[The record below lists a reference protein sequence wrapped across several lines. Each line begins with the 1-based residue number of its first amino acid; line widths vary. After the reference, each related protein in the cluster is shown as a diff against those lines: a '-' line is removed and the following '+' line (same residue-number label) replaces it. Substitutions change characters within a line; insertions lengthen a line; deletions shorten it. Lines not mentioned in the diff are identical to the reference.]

1 MEKTIFEQMG
11 GTYHEESW
19 FLIPDLIL
27 PPEKEKP
34 IGIWGQLNKRYL
46 KDHRK
51 VTYATLLT
59 SGNLN
64 NYLVDIDQQAE
75 EMFLRVIKQ
84 MAECEG
90 VTELMKAENQIEW
103 IRRKI
108 IFVEGQQK

>member
-11 GTYHEESW
+11 GTYHEESG

-27 PPEKEKP
+27 PSEKEKP
-34 IGIWGQLNKRYL
+34 IGIWGQLHKRYL